1 MSFEHGIQFAIQRG
15 QASRYK
21 EYPTLVALSSTT
33 MSDGG
38 SRNSD
43 VTVLVSVLQVLVL
56 ALTLVTMAGE
66 TNGEEVYGL
75 HCWRQEAAGADRT
88 APAGREFDS
97 VSPCVVSRHAAPSIF
112 LPGLSSPLLSSPFC
126 PMPHLITPVSLFLPF
141 SWPSRAF
148 PFALL
153 RFLPPLSH
161 SIFRCRANVSNIVD
175 SISSQPP
182 AADRNAAPVSR
193 CYACERNAS
202 LRDSGLSATV
212 YDRESLFSV

>member
-43 VTVLVSVLQVLVL
+43 VTVLMSVLQVLVL

-66 TNGEEVYGL
+66 TNGEEVYGA

-112 LPGLSSPLLSSPFC
+112 LPGLSSPLISFLPHASPHHTGLALSSLLVAVSCLSFC
-126 PMPHLITPVSLFLPF
+126 APSIPSSSLALDLSLPRKCF
-141 SWPSRAF
+141 KHRRLDF
-148 PFALL
+148 
-153 RFLPPLSH
+153 
-161 SIFRCRANVSNIVD
+161 
-175 SISSQPP
+175 
-182 AADRNAAPVSR
+182 
-193 CYACERNAS
+193 
-202 LRDSGLSATV
+202 
-212 YDRESLFSV
+212 ESTTRGGS